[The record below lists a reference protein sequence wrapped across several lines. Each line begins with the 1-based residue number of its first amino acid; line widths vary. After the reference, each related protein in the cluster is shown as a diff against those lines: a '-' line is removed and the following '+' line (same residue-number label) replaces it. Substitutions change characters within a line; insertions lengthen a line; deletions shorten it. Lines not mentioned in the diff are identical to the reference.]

1 MQFIEETDLFLTDFA
16 QKVFFED
23 GEFFAIFNTPDQI
36 LSGDMIVSTDYTLQA
51 KTVDIVKINVG
62 SILQLEINGERKDF
76 EVRQKI
82 MTDDGVFSEVAM
94 SLT

>member
-51 KTVDIVKINVG
+51 KTVDVEKIYVG
-62 SILQLEINGERKDF
+62 SVLQLDINGCITDF

-82 MTDDGVFSEVAM
+82 MTDDGVFSEIAM
-94 SLT
+94 SKT